1 MPDQDW
7 LWLFPVVREDDM
19 SANLLR
25 KLIADARAA
34 GTPEN
39 FEAVRQ
45 AGLAAERSGELTE
58 DDFGNIMRAV

>member
-1 MPDQDW
+1 
-7 LWLFPVVREDDM
+7 M